1 MLIIPA
7 IDLRGGKCVRL
18 REGQKDKETVYSGD
32 PVAVALAWQSAGAR
46 WLHVVDL
53 DGAFS
58 GHPVHLSVIRD
69 IIAAVSIPVQVGG
82 GIRERKAVEDVL
94 ECGAARAIIGTVAV
108 QNQQLMHELLR
119 DYGSRILVSVDS
131 RDSVV
136 AVAGWESLA
145 GISAVAFGRQLIKFG
160 VERVV
165 FTDIR
170 RDGTLRGPNLP
181 AVTAFARE
189 TGLKV
194 IASGGVSKVDDVKGL
209 MALRILGVEAV
220 IIGRAL
226 YDGRLALSEAIAAA
240 EEAQFVS

>member
-58 GHPVHLSVIRD
+58 GRPVHLPVIRD

-94 ECGAARAIIGTVAV
+94 GCGAARAIIGTVAV
-108 QNQQLMHELLR
+108 QDQQLMQELLR
-119 DYGSRILVSVDS
+119 DYGSRVLVSVDS

-145 GISAVAFGRQLIKFG
+145 GVSAVAFGRQLKKIG

-170 RDGTLRGPNLP
+170 RDGTLRGPNIP

-194 IASGGVSKVDDVKGL
+194 IASGGVSKVDDVNGL
-209 MALRILGVEAV
+209 TALEVLGVEAV

-226 YDGRLALSEAIAAA
+226 YDGRVSLAEAIAAA
-240 EEAQFVS
+240 EEAQVVS